1 MPNKYLLDRI
11 DHCYKEEC
19 EVVPDENTLY
29 FDVEVSMTI
38 YLYHIEKNI
47 HTECVVDRLN
57 CE

>member
-1 MPNKYLLDRI
+1 MPNKYLLDSI

-38 YLYHIEKNI
+38 YLYHIEKAFI
-47 HTECVVDRLN
+47 LSVW
-57 CE
+57 